1 MATRSTYRFQAS
13 LSSTSRKFL
22 FMQLLKHQN
31 SCLLLI
37 CTMDFDHFF
46 FFFDLLS
53 HFEYSTPT
61 PALFCLFVVCLFSCP
76 IMCSQRT

>member
-37 CTMDFDHFF
+37 CTMDFDNFF
-46 FFFDLLS
+46 SFLIFSLILSILHQPLLC
-53 HFEYSTPT
+53 FVC
-61 PALFCLFVVCLFSCP
+61 LLFVYSHVP
-76 IMCSQRT
+76 